1 METYIINIDLTTLQ
15 YDLALL
21 AEHASILG
29 ITYTENNDQFEDK
42 STMKFEKQFKENV
55 KEFDILLNYYY
66 RNLFV
71 GKGDCVVRN

>member
-1 METYIINIDLTTLQ
+1 MINIDLTTLQ
-15 YDLALL
+15 YDLARL
-21 AEHASILG
+21 AEQAAVLG
-29 ITYTENNDQFEDK
+29 ITYTDNNDQFEDK

-66 RNLFV
+66 RNLFG